1 VEICLNCGMIY
12 YDAAVLKKI
21 EHYFF
26 AIHQKTEEPD
36 CYLEIPVKA
45 YS

>member
-1 VEICLNCGMIY
+1 MIY
-12 YDAAVLKKI
+12 NDAAVLKKI
-21 EHYFF
+21 DHYFF
-26 AIHQKTEEPD
+26 VIHQKTEEPD